1 MYRSWGAFTL
11 QTAPHRIL
19 LVAIMRSPLQG
30 GPRCSHFGAHPSAIA
45 AFMLHCVFTQTKLM
59 PRLQLDLPKQCK
71 CENTLNC
78 ASPQHFCYR
87 NKFGSLVSVL
97 VPLLTS
103 PCPQPGSV
111 VAAPLAEEGHE
122 EGVQTHS
129 QVAVCG
135 AGVGLFLGCVYK
147 EK

>member
-1 MYRSWGAFTL
+1 MYRIWGAFAL
-11 QTAPHRIL
+11 QTALHQIL
-19 LVAIMRSPLQG
+19 LVAIKRPPLQG
-30 GPRCSHFGAHPSAIA
+30 GSRYSCFNAHLSAIP
-45 AFMLHCVFTQTKLM
+45 AFTHTQTKLM

-78 ASPQHFCYR
+78 ASLQHFWYS
-87 NKFGSLVSVL
+87 NKFGSVVSVL

-111 VAAPLAEEGHE
+111 AAAPLAEEGHE
-122 EGVQTHS
+122 EVVQTHS

-135 AGVGLFLGCVYK
+135 AGVGLFPGCVCK

>member
-11 QTAPHRIL
+11 QTAPHQIL
-19 LVAIMRSPLQG
+19 LVAIKRPPFQG
-30 GPRCSHFGAHPSAIA
+30 GSRYSRFGAHLSEIA
-45 AFMLHCVFTQTKLM
+45 AFTHTQTKLM
-59 PRLQLDLPKQCK
+59 PRLQSDLPKQCK

-87 NKFGSLVSVL
+87 NKFGSVVSVL

-122 EGVQTHS
+122 EGVQTHN

-135 AGVGLFLGCVYK
+135 AGVGLFPGCVCK